1 MTKRIATSNSFSFP
15 GNPAQAKESL
25 HPRSY
30 ALLTIGVSNK
40 DVPDSFAS
48 RNEFAF
54 LEISK
59 SMYSYAFF
67 RSIVHVFPQHT
78 SLFFFSLLFVL
89 LCKKTL
95 RVHIGHVNF
104 TNDDDEVLTFSSS
117 SPVEEKPT
125 VILDDVGLLL
135 LPG

>member
-1 MTKRIATSNSFSFP
+1 
-15 GNPAQAKESL
+15 
-25 HPRSY
+25 
-30 ALLTIGVSNK
+30 LLTIGVSNR
-40 DVPDSFAS
+40 DVPLSFAS

-59 SMYSYAFF
+59 SVYSYAFF

-78 SLFFFSLLFVL
+78 SLVFSS
-89 LCKKTL
+89 KTL

-104 TNDDDEVLTFSSS
+104 TNDDDDDDEVLTFSSS
-117 SPVEEKPT
+117 SSSPEEEKPT
-125 VILDDVGLLL
+125 PILLDDVKKRLL

>member
-1 MTKRIATSNSFSFP
+1 
-15 GNPAQAKESL
+15 
-25 HPRSY
+25 
-30 ALLTIGVSNK
+30 LLTIGVSNR
-40 DVPDSFAS
+40 DVPLSFAS

-59 SMYSYAFF
+59 SVYSYAFF

-78 SLFFFSLLFVL
+78 SLVFSS
-89 LCKKTL
+89 KTL

-104 TNDDDEVLTFSSS
+104 TNDDDDDDDEVLTFSSS
-117 SPVEEKPT
+117 SSPEEEEKPT
-125 VILDDVGLLL
+125 PILLDDVKKRLL

>member
-1 MTKRIATSNSFSFP
+1 
-15 GNPAQAKESL
+15 
-25 HPRSY
+25 
-30 ALLTIGVSNK
+30 LLTIGVSNR
-40 DVPDSFAS
+40 DVPLSFAS

-59 SMYSYAFF
+59 SVYSYAFF

-78 SLFFFSLLFVL
+78 SLVFSS
-89 LCKKTL
+89 KTL

-104 TNDDDEVLTFSSS
+104 TNDDDDDDEVLTFSSS
-117 SPVEEKPT
+117 SSPEEEKPT
-125 VILDDVGLLL
+125 PILLDDVKRLL